1 MDMQAFL
8 DAMFEARAQTRSDYH
23 LTLGGLIAQLKKLPA
38 DCVLSADMGWQPSH
52 KLSSYRGYYSDLA
65 IEPGAATTAGKL
77 LVTSKAALGAT
88 FEGYKGG
95 NFLMSAKTPLWL
107 SAYGINSGVAIIGL
121 DDTGRFLTKRT

>member
-1 MDMQAFL
+1 MDMQALL
-8 DAMFEARAQTRSDYH
+8 DAMLKEGERTRSNYH
-23 LTLGGLIAQLKKLPA
+23 LTLGDLIAQLENLPA

-52 KLSSYRGYYSDLA
+52 KLRSYRGYYSDLA

-95 NFLMSAKTPLWL
+95 DFLMTAKTPLWL
-107 SAYGINSGVAIIGL
+107 SAYGIDSGVAIIGL
-121 DDTGRFLTKRT
+121 DDTGRFLTNRT